1 MNVQTSG
8 IADRMREQFPEV
20 IKARLSGPDGMPTP
34 HYGLFNMTTGA
45 GFGPAVKEQF
55 VPHSTED
62 VIALCEAAEAAFGE
76 AAEVDCGFNGG
87 HHVVIQPSKQERL
100 NVFDGGNDSCWPR
113 LLIRGVY
120 GECFRAT
127 VGYYR
132 DACRNLAIMRQVSGT
147 SVVIRHT
154 SGLRSQ
160 MDDLIATFGSLQ
172 GGWTALSARLRQM
185 EQMRVGLAAFLDR
198 VYPLADDASEA
209 TVTRH
214 RNRTEVI
221 VRRIMQERVATGRT
235 SEDLTPVSLID
246 RQTVSAFEAYNAVQG
261 YAQHTKTRKGR
272 VAAFDRAIL
281 AFSDPIVAA
290 AERAAFEMAV

>member
-1 MNVQTSG
+1 M
-8 IADRMREQFPEV
+8 
-20 IKARLSGPDGMPTP
+20 
-34 HYGLFNMTTGA
+34 
-45 GFGPAVKEQF
+45 
-55 VPHSTED
+55 
-62 VIALCEAAEAAFGE
+62 
-76 AAEVDCGFNGG
+76 
-87 HHVVIQPSKQERL
+87 
-100 NVFDGGNDSCWPR
+100 FDGGNDSCWPR

-132 DACRNLAIMRQVSGT
+132 DACRNLAIMRQVRGT

-235 SEDLTPVSLID
+235 SEDLT
-246 RQTVSAFEAYNAVQG
+246 TVSAFEAYNAVQG